1 MKRLLFASLLM
12 IVAIAV
18 CAVECVVIKRSVS
31 EMKGDLAA
39 LEQCF
44 YDGKSAKE
52 AADRLEN
59 SWNKY
64 SGLLSLFVDHE
75 TVDEISRLVC
85 GLKTGFDYDKYRF
98 KASLCDMNFLLDD
111 LMDTEK
117 VSLDGLF

>member
-18 CAVECVVIKRSVS
+18 CAVECVVINKSVAD
-31 EMKGDLAA
+31 MKGDLAA

-44 YDGKSAKE
+44 DDEESAKE
-52 AADRLEN
+52 AAARLEN
-59 SWNKY
+59 SWDRY

-85 GLKTGFDYDKYRF
+85 SLETGVRYDKYRF
-98 KASLCDMNFLLDD
+98 KVSLCDIKFLLDD
-111 LMDTEK
+111 LANTEK